1 MPELPTQFSV
11 LRSRYTLRRQHWAVV
26 FVIVCGGTMGWL
38 VALLVG
44 KLWGQ
49 TVSACQFPASAVE
62 HRQDCRPLAA
72 HPTITLAT
80 GNYLI
85 AAGSV
90 MDTRWHLQPEPEPLS
105 LVTVQSPTN
114 PSGLVPLMY
123 AFQPPSFTESARL
136 QEIVT
141 RLEAIAQLSEYPVDA
156 LSISLV
162 DLTTGEYAG
171 LRDRT
176 PRYPASVIKPFWAI
190 AALAYGETGPDIEA
204 AITYSSNAA
213 SNRLLNQVGHPVMR
227 AYWQAAGF
235 SISAQYPVNV
245 RVAGRPGNIV
255 TTIDLVRLLHDI
267 ESPSG
272 HQRIA
277 QAMWHDVNAERHNAV
292 GAVQGFLGG
301 GLPDGSLLTK
311 VGLTSRV
318 RAEMAILTLGNHVYA
333 VAIIGAHPTYARSES
348 IFPAFGDILFQL
360 LAQSGRPA
368 SSSVA

>member
-1 MPELPTQFSV
+1 MPELPTQFAV
-11 LRSRYTLRRQHWAVV
+11 LRSRYTPRRRHWAVMAAMV
-26 FVIVCGGTMGWL
+26 GGGTLGWL

-44 KLWGQ
+44 QLLGQ
-49 TVSACQFPASAVE
+49 AVSACQLPASAIE
-62 HRQDCRPLAA
+62 SLRDCRPVVANPPIA
-72 HPTITLAT
+72 PAT
-80 GNYLI
+80 GNYLR

-90 MDTRWHLQPEPEPLS
+90 METRWRLPSEAEPLS
-105 LVTVQSPTN
+105 VATGLPSTN
-114 PSGLVPLMY
+114 PPGLAPLMY
-123 AFQPPSFTESARL
+123 AFQPPSFNESARL
-136 QEIVT
+136 QETVA
-141 RLEAIAQLSEYPVDA
+141 RLEAIAQSSEYPVDA

-204 AITYSSNAA
+204 AMTYSSNEA
-213 SNRLLNQVGHPVMR
+213 SNRLLNRVGHPVMR

-277 QAMWHDVNAERHNAV
+277 QAMWHDVNAERHNPV
-292 GAVQGFLGG
+292 GAVKGFLGG

-311 VGLTSRV
+311 VGLTSGV
-318 RAEMAILTLGNHVYA
+318 RAEMAILTLGDHVYA
-333 VAIIGAHPTYARSES
+333 IAIIGAHPTYARSES

-360 LAQSGRPA
+360 LAQ
-368 SSSVA
+368 